1 MFQRCEVSDVPGS
14 SRGWQTLLEFPLSV
28 QKTGCVSVMAMEF
41 WLNSH
46 LQPILKWQ
54 KWLAVPWAGVILCL
68 GIAFLC
74 TWGVCRWL
82 QLCSLTGH
90 GGSAAARVF
99 KLFRSEHGEYFNV
112 SSSSEW
118 VQGET
123 GGPNGVAQGQDALSL
138 QTRAFSLAPIRPLTC
153 HRVT

>member
-1 MFQRCEVSDVPGS
+1 MANSFGICIVSAENGLRFSYGYGVLAGLTPTAHFKVAEMA
-14 SRGWQTLLEFPLSV
+14 RGPLGGGYSLP
-28 QKTGCVSVMAMEF
+28 
-41 WLNSH
+41 WNLIPLH
-46 LQPILKWQ
+46 L
-54 KWLAVPWAGVILCL
+54 
-68 GIAFLC
+68 
-74 TWGVCRWL
+74 GVCRWL

-123 GGPNGVAQGQDALSL
+123 GAPNGVTQGQDALSL
-138 QTRAFSLAPIRPLTC
+138 QNRAFSLAPIRPLTC